1 MSPIKRERENSGRVI
16 LEAGCTYAIVC
27 STELAGKTGEFFLSV
42 YFNQALRDVEL
53 KRAFHP
59 NDKNARKESMLP
71 VFIPEESEKMN
82 LITPVWKIQL
92 VKESLKYMMT
102 DEDTGMPANSD
113 FDTSSPMPRGREFQS
128 PGVTNFNMDS
138 ETSPSPTRSSPGKK
152 SSVGPKQEPKSLV
165 ALVRPQD
172 QLNDQEAIEYL
183 KRIIDA
189 QKRVG

>member
-1 MSPIKRERENSGRVI
+1 M

-82 LITPVWKIQL
+82 LITPVWKI
-92 VKESLKYMMT
+92 
-102 DEDTGMPANSD
+102 
-113 FDTSSPMPRGREFQS
+113 
-128 PGVTNFNMDS
+128 
-138 ETSPSPTRSSPGKK
+138 
-152 SSVGPKQEPKSLV
+152 
-165 ALVRPQD
+165 
-172 QLNDQEAIEYL
+172 
-183 KRIIDA
+183 
-189 QKRVG
+189 